1 MSTEAKYQL
10 TRQGAGIAAMNVVS
24 KAVTLTVNGNTTLSD
39 SSVVLPAGS
48 VFHSI
53 SLDTPTAI
61 TGTPTSCLFR
71 AGTAAAGQQIVADV
85 DAKAAGHI
93 ATTIVAALDNVAGFS
108 AADTTI
114 FLQLVTSGGTSSAG
128 PINVRVNY
136 AAPAF

>member
-10 TRQGAGIAAMNVVS
+10 TRQGAGIQAMNVVS
-24 KAVTLTVNGNTTLSD
+24 KVVVFTVNGNSTLSD
-39 SSVVLPAGS
+39 SSIVLPAGS

-61 TGTPTSCLFR
+61 TGTPTTCNFR
-71 AGTAAAGQQIVADV
+71 AGTASTGQQIVADV

-93 ATTIVAALDNVAGFS
+93 AATVVAALDNVAAFA

-114 FLQLVTSGGTSSAG
+114 FLQLVTAGGTASAG